1 MSTYVIKYIE
11 VKEKAEWKPLLW
23 YSKSFD
29 KHYPKDEDKEKEVLC
44 HYQSFVENLSG
55 FRQYLNDSDFSERG
69 LPSDCSQPIRKDIES
84 VKHKWGT
91 SYYTLNELSIAIEKE
106 ETQML
111 K

>member
-44 HYQSFVENLSG
+44 NYQSFVENLSG
-55 FRQYLNDSDFSERG
+55 F
-69 LPSDCSQPIRKDIES
+69 
-84 VKHKWGT
+84 
-91 SYYTLNELSIAIEKE
+91 
-106 ETQML
+106 
-111 K
+111 